1 MKVKK
6 KKRKILCPNCKTGA
20 ESCALDPASPVCPYF
35 SCYNGIRCNYYVPV
49 DGEGKKGIFSKIK
62 RIFKK

>member
-6 KKRKILCPNCKTGA
+6 KKRKILCPNCKTGQD
-20 ESCALDPASPVCPYF
+20 SYKLDPSSPVCPYF

-49 DGEGKKGIFSKIK
+49 DGAGKKGIFSKFK
-62 RIFKK
+62 SIFKK